1 MANEKLGITREQFD
15 RLEALFAWDE
25 EAFVQLLEDYT
36 GLTSRKITVFQIFD
50 GCFDDIYIG
59 NTHDDMVSDILRR
72 AGIEV
77 IEDGK

>member
-15 RLEALFAWDE
+15 RLESLFAWDE

-36 GLTSRKITVFQIFD
+36 GLTSRKVTVFQIFD
-50 GCFDDIYIG
+50 CSLDYIG
-59 NTHDDMVSDILRR
+59 NTHDDSVRDILRR

-77 IEDGK
+77 NEDGK